1 MACISLKKHLGG
13 VHAKVAVMG
22 CFRCFL
28 AAGGAS
34 LTATD
39 QGPKQILYPEKGGGR
54 KPLDYRKVFEGIV
67 YVLRTGCQWKA
78 LPKEVYGSPSSIH
91 AYFRQWEKAGVF
103 LAIWR
108 AGLAEYDEM
117 EGISWLWQ
125 SIDSAMTKAPLAREA
140 VGPSP
145 TDRGKKRKQTP
156 FAGGRAWR
164 PSLDRRN
171 RGE

>member
-1 MACISLKKHLGG
+1 MPRLPSW
-13 VHAKVAVMG
+13 AVSDAFWQ
-22 CFRCFL
+22 CVEPLLPQPTRNPNKSYL
-28 AAGGAS
+28 RK
-34 LTATD
+34 T
-39 QGPKQILYPEKGGGR
+39 GGGR

-78 LPKEVYGSPSSIH
+78 LNKEIYGSPSSVH

-103 LAIWR
+103 LAMWR

-140 VGPSP
+140 VGPNP
-145 TDRGKKRKQTP
+145 TDRGKKRKQTS

-171 RGE
+171 RGK

>member
-1 MACISLKKHLGG
+1 MHAHKTAYRRWVCQGCHHGLFPMLFGSEWSLSCRHRPGTQTNLISGKK
-13 VHAKVAVMG
+13 AVAES
-22 CFRCFL
+22 RWIIARYL
-28 AAGGAS
+28 
-34 LTATD
+34 
-39 QGPKQILYPEKGGGR
+39 
-54 KPLDYRKVFEGIV
+54 KVF

-78 LPKEVYGSPSSIH
+78 LPKEIYGSPSSVH

-125 SIDSAMTKAPLAREA
+125 SIDSAMTRAPLAQEA

-145 TDRGKKRKQTP
+145 TDRGKKRQQTP
-156 FAGGRAWR
+156 FAGRRAWR
-164 PSLDRRN
+164 PSVDRRN
-171 RGE
+171 RG

>member
-1 MACISLKKHLGG
+1 MPRLPSW
-13 VHAKVAVMG
+13 AVSDA
-22 CFRCFL
+22 FWKRVEPL
-28 AAGGAS
+28 LPQPTRDPNKS
-34 LTATD
+34 YIR
-39 QGPKQILYPEKGGGR
+39 KKGGGR
-54 KPLDYRKVFEGIV
+54 KPLHYRKVFEGIV

-78 LPKEVYGSPSSIH
+78 LPKEVYGSSSSVH
-91 AYFRQWEKAGVF
+91 AYFRQWERAGVF
-103 LAIWR
+103 LAMWR

-117 EGISWLWQ
+117 EGISWSWQ

-156 FAGGRAWR
+156 SAGGRAWR
-164 PSLDRRN
+164 PSVDRRH

>member
-1 MACISLKKHLGG
+1 MPTHKMLRGG
-13 VHAKVAVMG
+13 AHAKVGVMG
-22 CFRCFL
+22 SFRCFL
-28 AAGGAS
+28 EARGAT

-39 QGPKQILYPEKGGGR
+39 QGPKQNLYPEKGGGR

-91 AYFRQWEKAGVF
+91 AYFRQWERAGVF
-103 LAIWR
+103 LALWR

-117 EGISWLWQ
+117 EGISWSWQ

-145 TDRGKKRKQTP
+145 TDRGKKRQQTP
-156 FAGGRAWR
+156 PAGGRAWR
-164 PSLDRRN
+164 PSVDRRH
-171 RGE
+171 RGK

>member
-1 MACISLKKHLGG
+1 MHTHKTAYRRCACQGCRHGLFPMLFGSVWSLYYRNRPGTRTNLISGK
-13 VHAKVAVMG
+13 
-22 CFRCFL
+22 R
-28 AAGGAS
+28 AAAES
-34 LTATD
+34 RWIIARYL
-39 QGPKQILYPEKGGGR
+39 
-54 KPLDYRKVFEGIV
+54 
-67 YVLRTGCQWKA
+67 KA
-78 LPKEVYGSPSSIH
+78 LFMFSAPVANGRLFPRRYMAAPVPS

-103 LAIWR
+103 LAMWR

-117 EGISWLWQ
+117 EGICWLWQ
-125 SIDSAMTKAPLAREA
+125 SIDSAMTKAPLAQEA

-164 PSLDRRN
+164 PSVDRRN